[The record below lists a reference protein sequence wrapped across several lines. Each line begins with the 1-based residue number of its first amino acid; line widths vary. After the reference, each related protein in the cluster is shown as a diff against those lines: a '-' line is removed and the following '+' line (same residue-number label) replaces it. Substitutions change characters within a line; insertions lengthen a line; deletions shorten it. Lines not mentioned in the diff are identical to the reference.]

1 MKKLIF
7 LIFLLSTTTVI
18 VAQSYLE
25 WESYTVD
32 EFYEK
37 VELKDG
43 SLDED
48 GNPIEYVYVTTEIE
62 EGVYEIEITDD
73 EGDLYEIKNTG
84 YYITFRGFYGFAGF
98 GEEGILVVGKS
109 SWSSTFYKNPN

>member
-1 MKKLIF
+1 MNVLNKRI
-7 LIFLLSTTTVI
+7 LLLAAAMFVSVGQAGAAI
-18 VAQSYLE
+18 NDIDQPVLHPAIPL
-25 WESYTVD
+25 
-32 EFYEK
+32 
-37 VELKDG
+37 
-43 SLDED
+43 LDED
-48 GNPIEYVYVTTEIE
+48 GNHIEYVYVTTESE
-62 EGVYEIEITDD
+62 EGVQEIEITDD